1 MVHVRLRAPLK
12 ERAGGEAEHEL
23 EGSTVG
29 DVIRAL
35 EGRHPKLSG
44 WILDEHGRVRQH
56 VNVFVNGERVREDAA
71 LTSSDV
77 VQVLPSISG
86 GAER

>member
-1 MVHVRLRAPLK
+1 MAHVRLRAPLK

-23 EGSTVG
+23 DGSTVG